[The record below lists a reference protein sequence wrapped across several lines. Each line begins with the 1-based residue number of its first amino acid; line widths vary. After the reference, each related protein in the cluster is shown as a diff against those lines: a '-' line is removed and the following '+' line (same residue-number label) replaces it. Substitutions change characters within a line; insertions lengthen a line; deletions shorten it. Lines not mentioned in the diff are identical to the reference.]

1 MELFC
6 GIRVILIISIL
17 VNLCGTLFR
26 TIAVGRSLSCLERHL
41 VMFCLTFKIVTFLAP
56 SIERRCPR
64 NNNNNHH
71 NDFDSCRSL
80 RNSLFRI
87 VPVAG
92 RSATWWCFVWDLW
105 SFFAPSIEERLRNN
119 DSNSNYNDFGS
130 CRSSWSSL
138 LGPGRRRP
146 RGPLPRPGEQQ
157 VHKSLAASGVGSA
170 GAARDV
176 NK

>member
-1 MELFC
+1 MTL
-6 GIRVILIISIL
+6 IL
-17 VNLCGTLFR
+17 VDLCGTLYLEYFLWPEGA
-26 TIAVGRSLSCLERHL
+26 TPGGVFFGTCGASLRHL
-41 VMFCLTFKIVTFLAP
+41 SKSVCGIMIV
-56 SIERRCPR
+56 I
-64 NNNNNHH
+64 
-71 NDFDSCRSL
+71 
-80 RNSLFRI
+80 
-87 VPVAG
+87 
-92 RSATWWCFVWDLW
+92 
-105 SFFAPSIEERLRNN
+105 
-119 DSNSNYNDFGS
+119 S